1 MVLVFTANTA
11 KCFAVFT
18 FCSFLEKI
26 LVKSIFIISTDINS
40 MSSSI
45 IYQIARLIVL
55 SFKSLVGGINA
66 PDI

>member
-1 MVLVFTANTA
+1 
-11 KCFAVFT
+11 
-18 FCSFLEKI
+18 
-26 LVKSIFIISTDINS
+26 